1 MTSPGTPRRLP
12 LLRSAVLLALAACST
27 GFATTASHRQAAVQ
41 VLDVVNTPQALR
53 SAIQSAVGP
62 LLMRMRDEGAPDAAL
77 YEIRA
82 AMYDW
87 AEKEIVW
94 DDIKDQIVDVYV
106 REFSEDELKALL
118 AFYRTPAGTKALT
131 RFPVIFAE
139 GSRIG
144 QAYAESKQALL
155 TARLEQIADKYRGV
169 PKRTA
174 ASQ

>member
-1 MTSPGTPRRLP
+1 MTCPTPRRPLL
-12 LLRSAVLLALAACST
+12 LLRSAMLLA
-27 GFATTASHRQAAVQ
+27 FAVGATALGDTASHRRAAAE

-53 SAIQSAVGP
+53 TAIHSAVGP
-62 LLMRMRDEGAPDAAL
+62 LLQRMRAEGAPDAAL
-77 YEIRA
+77 YEIRS

-94 DDIKDQIVDVYV
+94 AEIKDQIVDIYV
-106 REFSEDELKALL
+106 REFSEEELKALL
-118 AFYRTPAGTKALT
+118 AFYRTPAGVKALN
-131 RFPVIFAE
+131 RFPAIFAE

-169 PKRTA
+169 PKTTA
-174 ASQ
+174 ASR